1 MQQICLWTLL
11 RHVIQASVVADFN
24 MKCYSLLTVRC
35 PIVFTRDIST
45 VLSAYYLFY
54 KRSAVLSAYYLFYNR
69 SAVLSAY
76 YLFYKRSAVLSAYY
90 LFYKRSAVLSAYYMF
105 CKRSAVL
112 SAYYLFNKVLSQG
125 KTLRCL
131 AYIHGS
137 PQLLLLVYIQFFID
151 FCFSYFPCS
160 CFS

>member
-1 MQQICLWTLL
+1 MKQICLWTLL
-11 RHVIQASVVADFN
+11 RHVIQASVEADFN

-35 PIVFTRDIST
+35 TIVFTRDI
-45 VLSAYYLFY
+45 
-54 KRSAVLSAYYLFYNR
+54 SAVLSAYYLFY
-69 SAVLSAY
+69 
-76 YLFYKRSAVLSAYY
+76 
-90 LFYKRSAVLSAYYMF
+90 
-105 CKRSAVL
+105 KRSAVL

-160 CFS
+160 CFSWLSACFTQHELQDSLTVIGCWYMNYLAVIFSNNYKVDCCLWWPWI